1 MKQIIEQ
8 VSQKLKEISN
18 LDSHKLSLNSLY
30 ETIPFNMRN
39 FIEISKEIKEGIK
52 IGFVD
57 GGNSIISE
65 SSNYCL
71 QFIRVYGCVFKRQK
85 STSLQTNFND
95 LESGFLSVLNDGEMN
110 KANSPSLTDNKKI
123 NETKSEFFTLTHLEN
138 KSGKLFF
145 KTAIYPLHSSN
156 STILPFEEDLF
167 FNPDDETLKQGISN
181 GEVSQIGGIARR
193 YAELCLANFLTKFL
207 DEKDVLILDGNLQPK
222 YTNEE
227 KYLLSLR
234 TNSED
239 KKISVL
245 GFSKTSNLYTDSG
258 DNGLTY
264 LSRISP
270 FKAWIYVNSA
280 RPIKKSPYLFIAKLH
295 QNSNPFKIESFDD
308 NYESI
313 NKISSYCKDPIFQG
327 YPYGLILADK
337 YARVSNSEKL
347 YLKTFIKT
355 NLKSYEASK
364 NAHEILDKISF

>member
-8 VSQKLKEISN
+8 VSQKLKDISN

-30 ETIPFNMRN
+30 EAIPFNMRN

-57 GGNSIISE
+57 GGNSTISE

-71 QFIRVYGCVFKRQK
+71 QFIRVYGCVFK
-85 STSLQTNFND
+85 
-95 LESGFLSVLNDGEMN
+95 
-110 KANSPSLTDNKKI
+110 DNKKI
-123 NETKSEFFTLTHLEN
+123 NEAKSEFFTLTYLEN
-138 KSGKLFF
+138 LSGKLFF
-145 KTAIYPLHSSN
+145 KTVLYPLNSNSSN
-156 STILPFEEDLF
+156 LPFEEDLY
-167 FNPDDETLKQGISN
+167 FNPEDETLKQGISN

-193 YAELCLANFLTKFL
+193 YGELVTANFLSKYL
-207 DEKDVLILDGNLQPK
+207 DEKDVLVLDGNLQPK

-239 KKISVL
+239 KKISII

-270 FKAWIYVNSA
+270 FKSWIYINSA
-280 RPIKKSPYLFIAKLH
+280 KPIKQSPHLFIAKLH
-295 QNSNPFKIESFDD
+295 PNSNPFKIESFDD
-308 NYESI
+308 DFEAI
-313 NKISSYCKDPIFQG
+313 NKIAPYCKDPIFPG

-347 YLKTFIKT
+347 YLRTFIKT
-355 NLKSYEASK
+355 NLKSYESSK

>member
-1 MKQIIEQ
+1 MKQILQQ

-30 ETIPFNMRN
+30 EAIPFNMRN

-71 QFIRVYGCVFKRQK
+71 QFIRVYGCVFK
-85 STSLQTNFND
+85 
-95 LESGFLSVLNDGEMN
+95 
-110 KANSPSLTDNKKI
+110 DNKKI
-123 NETKSEFFTLTHLEN
+123 NETKSEFFTLTYLEN
-138 KSGKLFF
+138 KQGKLFF
-145 KTAIYPLHSSN
+145 KTVLYPLHSSDT
-156 STILPFEEDLF
+156 STLPFEEDLF
-167 FNPDDETLKQGISN
+167 FNPEDETLKQGISN

-193 YAELCLANFLTKFL
+193 YGELCIANLIIKLL
-207 DEKDVLILDGNLQPK
+207 DEKDILILDGNLQPK

-227 KYLLSLR
+227 KYLLSLK

-264 LSRISP
+264 LSRIAP
-270 FKAWIYVNSA
+270 FKSWIYINSA
-280 RPIKKSPYLFIAKLH
+280 KPLKL
-295 QNSNPFKIESFDD
+295 NI
-308 NYESI
+308 
-313 NKISSYCKDPIFQG
+313 
-327 YPYGLILADK
+327 
-337 YARVSNSEKL
+337 
-347 YLKTFIKT
+347 
-355 NLKSYEASK
+355 
-364 NAHEILDKISF
+364 